1 MQPKTLSLVYALSM
15 GGIAH
20 AQSTEWPAP
29 EREDHSTS
37 LTGWEGCMLKVLHE
51 ADEDMI
57 PEILALQSE
66 ADRRM
71 CLRDG
76 AAFATELQ
84 GEVRI
89 SMVSTQDRGV
99 TQVSE
104 RVLSAE
110 DIVLFTWLSA
120 STTAIDEEDNAELW
134 SELIAPHAYISIP
147 ESSSDQ
153 YIEDFRRLL
162 DITMNAV
169 EAAKA
174 QRLGAYLQE
183 VKFPSIDTDYSYS
196 LYSFFVGEDAHLANV
211 DMQNFTGADL
221 DNIRRSLNPKS
232 AIEDR

>member
-1 MQPKTLSLVYALSM
+1 
-15 GGIAH
+15 
-20 AQSTEWPAP
+20 
-29 EREDHSTS
+29 
-37 LTGWEGCMLKVLHE
+37 MLKVLHE
-51 ADEDMI
+51 ADEDMVQ
-57 PEILALQSE
+57 EILALQSE
-66 ADRRM
+66 ADRWM

-120 STTAIDEEDNAELW
+120 TTTAINEEDSAELW
-134 SELIAPHAYISIP
+134 SELITPHAYISIP
-147 ESSSDQ
+147 ESPSDQ

-183 VKFPSIDTDYSYS
+183 VKIPSMTTDYRNSV
-196 LYSFFVGEDAHLANV
+196 YSFFVGEDAQLANV
-211 DMQNFTGADL
+211 DMQNLTGADL
-221 DNIRRSLNPKS
+221 EIIRRSLNPKS
-232 AIEDR
+232 DIIDR